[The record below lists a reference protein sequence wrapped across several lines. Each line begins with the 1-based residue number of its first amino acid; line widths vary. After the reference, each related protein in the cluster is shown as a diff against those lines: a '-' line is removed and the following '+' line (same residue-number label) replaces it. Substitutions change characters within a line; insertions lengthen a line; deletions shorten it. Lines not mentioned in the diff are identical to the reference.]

1 MTIKEIAVLANTS
14 RGTVDRVVN
23 NRGKVRKEVEA
34 RILKVIQETNYVKN
48 ELGRSLSNTRK
59 FVIGA
64 IIGSINNS
72 FFSLIIDGIAREI
85 EKYKNYGFSLVLKRV
100 NLFDPKSVIKA
111 LDELDNA
118 ELSGLIITA
127 LDDKEVID
135 RINKI
140 KVPVVCTNVNLPCK
154 NLAYVGVDYKNC
166 GSLVANFANLVLRKD
181 ANVAIVVGSLTHNG
195 QRQRIEGFKSVIRK
209 DVNILDIRQN
219 YDSSGKCHIVVN
231 DLIKEFNDKIDYI
244 IFFGSGSSGG
254 IRAIR
259 DANMENHYN
268 IKAITVDQSNEI
280 EKGLQEGI
288 VSATI
293 TQHPYT
299 QGVKSVDI
307 FYDYFIRETK
317 IEPLKIIDNSVIL
330 KESYIPHKLD
340 KYED

>member
-127 LDDKEVID
+127 LDDEEVID

-259 DANMENHYN
+259 DANRENHYN

>member
-127 LDDKEVID
+127 LDDEEVID

>member
-231 DLIKEFNDKIDYI
+231 DLIKEYNDKIDYI